1 MDTASPASPLVVVH
15 LVHGT
20 WPYGWRAGGFRR
32 RLLHGLSSNRCRQRL
47 LRERFWF
54 QPGSAFRKEVAAITG
69 AGLKFVPFRWSG
81 DNSFRARDAAATRF
95 LQHLRIWH
103 ARWPSARHLIVAH
116 SHGGTVAVRAI
127 GDPTLTERVPVDGLL
142 TMATPFVSLH
152 GSLQSEDL
160 LRTAAAA
167 LSPLSLAA
175 AILTVIFCVLGG
187 PITFLNSLLFFA
199 AFEVVILFIVF
210 WLVGLIET
218 FSKGWFDRHFNTWF
232 ERLGFAGHEK
242 PFTPRLSCALT
253 AIRAPD
259 DEASLAI
266 AAAAAERLA
275 SRTWGMIGTWLT
287 RWTVWISQSPMLY
300 WGFLVILTLG
310 GVLISI
316 IFGLR
321 ITVFMVLVIL
331 IMASAV
337 ALIAPLILL
346 FPTCLM
352 LAVACG
358 PEVLWFPGALGV
370 YAEPVPNGVTA
381 EVSILDLSDEDRRT
395 LRLVHSLH
403 VLPSAREKVA
413 K

>member
-54 QPGSAFRKEVAAITG
+54 QPGSAFRKEVAALTG

-253 AIRAPD
+253 AIRAG
-259 DEASLAI
+259 
-266 AAAAAERLA
+266 R
-275 SRTWGMIGTWLT
+275 RG
-287 RWTVWISQSPMLY
+287 
-300 WGFLVILTLG
+300 
-310 GVLISI
+310 
-316 IFGLR
+316 
-321 ITVFMVLVIL
+321 
-331 IMASAV
+331 
-337 ALIAPLILL
+337 
-346 FPTCLM
+346 
-352 LAVACG
+352 
-358 PEVLWFPGALGV
+358 
-370 YAEPVPNGVTA
+370 EPC
-381 EVSILDLSDEDRRT
+381 DRR
-395 LRLVHSLH
+395 RRR
-403 VLPSAREKVA
+403 PSDSRREPGE
-413 K
+413 